1 MAIDNEHPTPA
12 NGAASAAA
20 ATQTIADTFIPDPP
34 GPELL
39 RKVGLTQAEYDNIV
53 TILRRKPNLVE
64 MGIFGAMWSEHCSY
78 KTSRRHLKK
87 FPVTGKYVL
96 QGPGE
101 NAGVMDLGGD
111 YAVVFK
117 IESHNHP
124 SAVEPFQGAATG
136 VGGIIRDIFAMGARP
151 VALLNSLRFGNLSAV
166 APVGLEDEQA
176 QLDAARQAADAVAA
190 ASAAA
195 EEGSAAGGGIDWNG
209 SPAPYVVVV
218 NWMTNARRPIFERA
232 SVARQ
237 AVEVIRSIH
246 DDAHSGIG
254 GAEVLAFCVVP
265 DSILLALRIFEAEGV
280 PKEEADAAVAE
291 VVAVI
296 KAQLAPVTAE
306 VLRPGEQI
314 FETGYRAQRKFD
326 SRELA
331 EAIKR
336 IEFTPVQRA
345 MVQQVKDWPFVSA
358 VWRFGVC
365 WPDSVPV
372 TQRVEKAGPLPFC
385 PGVSPEQAARNRF
398 LLGGVVSGIS
408 HYGNCIGIPTVGGEV
423 VFDPSYSGNPLV
435 NAMCVGIV
443 NKKNIIKAVA
453 DGPGNLALIV
463 GAKTGRDGVQGATFA
478 SVELTA
484 DSTKDRP
491 AVQVGDPFMEKL
503 LLEATLEIQKLPGLV
518 GVQDF
523 GAAGLTCSSVE
534 MAARAGTGM
543 RLDLDAVP
551 QRASDLSAYEMM
563 LSESQER
570 MMVVVDRGL
579 EEPFL
584 EVFRKWGL
592 TALPCGQV
600 LDIGR
605 LIVVHRGEE
614 VAKLPNAP
622 LAEGAPDYDRPF
634 EAPAWYR
641 DRKPVTDGDISAALQ
656 RILDAAAIGAGA
668 ANAAEASEE
677 TGQPP
682 AAAALDFGRLLGLLL
697 EHPTIASKYPVY
709 QQYDYLVRAN
719 TVQGPGLTDAAVIR
733 VKETGQGLAMS
744 CDGPGR
750 HALLDPR
757 LGGARAVLEAAR
769 NVLAVGARPL
779 GITNNLNFGNPEK
792 PDRMWQLVEAI
803 EGMAE
808 ACRELETPVTGGNV
822 SLYNESRL
830 PGTDSTLAILPTPT
844 VGMLGVLDKYQNC
857 IRNVTDRDG
866 LELFVLGSTD
876 GRLDGSALIFDLGR
890 LRGGE
895 LGAHNYVEF
904 RACDR
909 FLSNAGGEGA
919 ISACHDLSDGG
930 LAVALVELC
939 RSGCTVDLAPQG
951 GGSFGASGRTGRLVQ
966 DRYDSEE
973 HNLLAALFGEEGHRW
988 LVAVPA
994 EKKGWLRTAAM
1005 HYNAPLIPLGR
1016 SGGGRIVIKSG
1027 ERSLI
1032 DAPAGELQTLHREGL
1047 AKLLA

>member
-1 MAIDNEHPTPA
+1 MAQDTENPKATT
-12 NGAASAAA
+12 GAAPEAGAQA
-20 ATQTIADTFIPDPP
+20 GRLPDTYIPDPP

-39 RKVGLTQAEYDNIV
+39 AKVGLTQAEYDNIV

-64 MGIFGAMWSEHCSY
+64 LGIFGAMWSEHCSY

-151 VALLNSLRFGNLSAV
+151 IALLNSLRFGNLTEL
-166 APVGLEDEQA
+166 APVGGEEEHSEA
-176 QLDAARQAADAVAA
+176 PEEAGADAPAEA
-190 ASAAA
+190 GA
-195 EEGSAAGGGIDWNG
+195 EEETPAGGQIDWNAA
-209 SPAPYVVVV
+209 PAPYVVVV
-218 NWMTNARRPIFERA
+218 NWMTNARRPIFERQN
-232 SVARQ
+232 VARQ
-237 AVEVIRSIH
+237 AVEVIRQIH
-246 DDAHSGIG
+246 DDAHSGMG
-254 GAEVLAFCVVP
+254 GAEVLGYCVVP
-265 DSILLALRIFEAEGV
+265 DSILLALRVHSAEGV
-280 PKEEADAAVAE
+280 NKEEADAAVAE

-296 KAQLAPVTAE
+296 KAQLAPVAAE
-306 VLRPGEQI
+306 VLRRGEQL
-314 FETGYRAQRKFD
+314 FETGYRSQRKFD

-345 MVQQVKDWPFVSA
+345 LVQQVKDWPFVSS

-365 WPDSVPV
+365 WPDSVPA
-372 TQRVEKAGPLPFC
+372 TRRVEKAGPLPYS
-385 PGVSPEQAARNRF
+385 PGVTAEQAARNRF
-398 LLGGVVSGIS
+398 LLGGVVSGIA

-443 NKKNIIKAVA
+443 HKKNIIKAIA
-453 DGPGNLALIV
+453 DGPGNHALIV

-478 SVELTA
+478 SVELAA
-484 DSTKDRP
+484 DSGKDRP

-592 TALPCGQV
+592 TAVPCGQV

-605 LIVVHRGEE
+605 LIVIHEGEE

-641 DRKPVTDGDISAALQ
+641 DRKPATDGDIAAALQ
-656 RILDAAAIGAGA
+656 RILGGQEDAQEDAQEGGQEGGQEAG
-668 ANAAEASEE
+668 
-677 TGQPP
+677 
-682 AAAALDFGRLLGLLL
+682 DVFGPLLRRLL
-697 EHPTIASKYPVY
+697 EHPSIASKYPVY

-719 TVQGPGLTDAAVIR
+719 TVQGPGLTDAAVVR
-733 VKETGQGLAMS
+733 VKETGQGLAVS

-750 HALLDPR
+750 HAYLDPR
-757 LGGARAVLEAAR
+757 LGGARAVLESAR

-830 PGTDSTLAILPTPT
+830 PGSEGTLAILPTPT
-844 VGMLGVLDKYQNC
+844 VGMVGVLDKYQNL
-857 IRNVTDRDG
+857 IRNCTEREG

-876 GRLDGSALIFDLGR
+876 GRLDGSLLLFDLGR
-890 LRGGE
+890 LRAGE

-909 FLSNAGGEGA
+909 FLSSAGSEGA
-919 ISACHDLSDGG
+919 IVACHDISDGG
-930 LAVALVELC
+930 LAVALTELC
-939 RSGCTVDLAPQG
+939 LSGCNVDVAPQSGGAFGVSGRSG
-951 GGSFGASGRTGRLVQ
+951 RLTQ

-1005 HYNAPLIPLGR
+1005 HYSAPLIPLGR
-1016 SGGGRIVIKSG
+1016 SGGGRIVIRSG
-1027 ERSLI
+1027 EQTLI
-1032 DAPAGELQTLHREGL
+1032 DAPAGELQSLHREGL